1 MAGKAKHNLTSKCR
15 VLHQEFPPALL
26 FSLVVGMVVGFGVA
40 VVLGKLDVGAAVGA
54 GVASAC
60 SLGLGESA

>member
-1 MAGKAKHNLTSKCR
+1 MAGKSRHNLTSKRR
-15 VLHQEFPPALL
+15 VSHRGFPPALL
-26 FSLVVGMVVGFGVA
+26 FSLVMGMVVGFGVA
-40 VVLGKLDVGAAVGA
+40 VALGKLDVGAAIGA